1 MSTEE
6 SDDDILTVKRAD
18 HDIAANDAL
27 GGGDDDDGDE
37 LVSLEPKI
45 KVVTKAALAK
55 KVMKKKI
62 LSNQVRR
69 VQLTIDGTNNLSTCT
84 FFSL

>member
-1 MSTEE
+1 MSTDE
-6 SDDDILTVKRAD
+6 SDDDILTVKRAG

-27 GGGDDDDGDE
+27 GGDDDDGDE